1 MGGRRVDI
9 GSWQP
14 TVYRGNI
21 AGNRLVIVP
30 LRGPDEEENKMEPK
44 ELVIEC
50 RRSLKLVDW
59 TELVEYRDLF
69 SFMVRRNIKTRYA
82 QSALGVGWAL
92 IQPLFS
98 MLVFT
103 VIFGRVA
110 KVDSNGVPYSVFSFA
125 ALVPWTYFANAVT
138 EGCASLVTNAQMLSK
153 VYFPR
158 VVLPFAA
165 VVARTLD
172 FAISLFFLLVI
183 MLSFRI
189 VPNWNAIALPLL
201 VVILILSASGLGLWL
216 TALAIQYRDVNY
228 AMTFTVQL
236 LMYAAPVVY
245 PTTLIP
251 ARLQLWY
258 AINPMVGVIEGF
270 RAALLGTIPMPWQ
283 WIGIGAVSAMILSST
298 GLVYFRSRERIFADV
313 A

>member
-1 MGGRRVDI
+1 MKQI
-9 GSWQP
+9 TTYAIQ
-14 TVYRGNI
+14 
-21 AGNRLVIVP
+21 
-30 LRGPDEEENKMEPK
+30 
-44 ELVIEC
+44 
-50 RRSLKLVDW
+50 
-59 TELVEYRDLF
+59 LF
-69 SFMVRRNIKTRYA
+69 
-82 QSALGVGWAL
+82 L
-92 IQPLFS
+92 IIMFLS
-98 MLVFT
+98 C
-103 VIFGRVA
+103 
-110 KVDSNGVPYSVFSFA
+110 SVFSFA

>member
-1 MGGRRVDI
+1 MESKEIIIEQRGG
-9 GSWQP
+9 
-14 TVYRGNI
+14 
-21 AGNRLVIVP
+21 
-30 LRGPDEEENKMEPK
+30 
-44 ELVIEC
+44 
-50 RRSLKLVDW
+50 LKFVDW
-59 TELVEYRDLF
+59 KDLVEYRDLF
-69 SFMVRRNIKTRYA
+69 FFMVWRGIKTRYA

-103 VIFGRVA
+103 VIFGRLA
-110 KVDSNGVPYSVFSFA
+110 KVDSNGVPYAIFSYT

-138 EGCASLVTNAQMLSK
+138 EGSASLVANAHMLSK

-158 VVLPFAA
+158 VVLPLSS
-165 VVARTLD
+165 VVARGVD
-172 FAISLFFLLVI
+172 FLIALAFLAVLMVW
-183 MLSFRI
+183 FG
-189 VPNWNAIALPLL
+189 VYPTWNALALPLL
-201 VVILILSASGLGLWL
+201 VVILLLAATGLGLWF
-216 TALAIQYRDVNY
+216 TALAIQYRDIAY
-228 AMTFTVQL
+228 AMNFIVQL

-251 ARLQLWY
+251 ERLQLLY
-258 AINPMVGVIEGF
+258 AANPMVGVIEGF

-283 WIGIGAVSAMILSST
+283 WIGIGAVSAVILSAT

>member
-1 MGGRRVDI
+1 
-9 GSWQP
+9 
-14 TVYRGNI
+14 
-21 AGNRLVIVP
+21 
-30 LRGPDEEENKMEPK
+30 MESK
-44 ELVIEC
+44 EIVIEH
-50 RRSLKLVDW
+50 RRGFKLVDW
-59 TELVEYRDLF
+59 KELVEYRDLF
-69 SFMVRRNIKTRYA
+69 SLMVRRNIKTRYA
-82 QSALGVGWAL
+82 QSVLGVGWAL

-110 KVDSNGVPYSVFSFA
+110 KVDSNGVPYSIFSFA

-138 EGCASLVTNAQMLSK
+138 EGCASLVTNTQLLSK

-172 FAISLFFLLVI
+172 FAIALLFLLLM
-183 MLSFRI
+183 MLYFRI
-189 VPNWNAIALPLL
+189 VPSWNVIALPLL
-201 VVILILSASGLGLWL
+201 VMILILSASGLGLWL

-228 AMTFTVQL
+228 AMSFTVQL
-236 LMYAAPVVY
+236 LMYTAPVVY

-251 ARLQLWY
+251 DRLQLWY
-258 AINPMVGVIEGF
+258 AANPMVGVIEGF

-283 WIGIGAVSAMILSST
+283 WIGIGAVSAVILFAT
-298 GLVYFRSRERIFADV
+298 GLMYFRSRERIFADV
-313 A
+313 S